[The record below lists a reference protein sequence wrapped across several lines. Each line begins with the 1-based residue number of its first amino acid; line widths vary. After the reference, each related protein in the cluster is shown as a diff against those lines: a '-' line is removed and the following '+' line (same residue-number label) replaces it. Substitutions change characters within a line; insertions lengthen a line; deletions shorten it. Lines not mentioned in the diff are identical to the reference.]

1 MRINIDV
8 SRCFATA
15 KKVNNLNDQ
24 QQLNYRWLT
33 IIEFYKILKIGSS
46 MNI

>member
-24 QQLNYRWLT
+24 QQLNKL
-33 IIEFYKILKIGSS
+33 
-46 MNI
+46 